1 MKLEMN
7 VGTWCMDRS
16 IVAGSFPSGTMLLES
31 DSNIFA
37 FGRRLCS
44 ALLDFGLIWL
54 LGFNSLLFFFFFFF
68 WLGHDLGYGL
78 GPNLAGLNEAWPGRV
93 QAPKKNPF
101 SKRVGSR
108 YGKTQPE
115 LNLLPLLGSGVFSS
129 DLLKSFLPKM
139 EKKLKGENGAT

>member
-54 LGFNSLLFFFFFFF
+54 LGFNSLLFFFLFFLVGPRF
-68 WLGHDLGYGL
+68 GL
-78 GPNLAGLNEAWPGRV
+78 RIGPKFGRAQRGLARASPS
-93 QAPKKNPF
+93 PKK
-101 SKRVGSR
+101 
-108 YGKTQPE
+108 
-115 LNLLPLLGSGVFSS
+115 
-129 DLLKSFLPKM
+129 KSI
-139 EKKLKGENGAT
+139 